1 MIGKLKLWTQ
11 NIIIAVIISIIIE
24 MILPDTGSNKKYVKV
39 VSGLYIL
46 YVIINPIL
54 NLGTSAKD
62 FKIEEFIK
70 NENIIS
76 TVAEESDVAQTYI
89 LSMENS
95 LKANIEKELSYKVQ
109 MVEFTLLKDYSEIVK
124 IKIEMKPGQNYDS
137 RKIIEVIQKS
147 YSINNI
153 EIC

>member
-1 MIGKLKLWTQ
+1 MIEKLKLWTQ

-76 TVAEESDVAQTYI
+76 TVAEESDVAKTYI

-137 RKIIEVIQKS
+137 RKIIEVVQKS

>member
-54 NLGTSAKD
+54 NLGASFKD
-62 FKIEEFIK
+62 FKIEDFIK

-76 TVAEESDVAQTYI
+76 TVAERTDVAKTYI

-95 LKANIEKELSYKVQ
+95 LKANIEKELNYKVQ

-137 RKIIEVIQKS
+137 RKIIEVVQKS

>member
-54 NLGTSAKD
+54 NLGASFKD
-62 FKIEEFIK
+62 FKIEDFIK

-76 TVAEESDVAQTYI
+76 TVAEETDVAKTYI

-95 LKANIEKELSYKVQ
+95 LKANIEKELNYKVQ

-137 RKIIEVIQKS
+137 RKIIEVVQKS